1 MLAVGSFSAADLT
14 PRERLTRYAGAGPRG
29 LVAGTPE
36 IALKRRRP
44 PLVTIIV
51 GVVTAAALAG
61 CAAGDTDSS
70 GAAATNAE
78 RAFLEAMIPHHQSA
92 IKMARVA
99 KRRAEH
105 RQIRELAEAIIAAQS
120 NEIRDIRRIHRRLFG
135 EKVLPNVDGHQGLGL
150 SAAEAGMA
158 HDDPTAKLARARRF
172 DRAFIDEMIRH
183 HQGAIRMAR
192 AVRGQTDS
200 AELRSLANAIVSA
213 QAEEIEQMNRWRTAW
228 YGAPSP
234 SGNVPEEA
242 SGPGDSGEE
251 HEGGHTS

>member
-1 MLAVGSFSAADLT
+1 MLAVGAFSASELT
-14 PRERLTRYAGAGPRG
+14 LRERLARYPDVEPSGV
-29 LVAGTPE
+29 VAGTPE
-36 IALKRRRP
+36 IPLKRRRP
-44 PLVTIIV
+44 PLVTILLGLV
-51 GVVTAAALAG
+51 AAAALGG
-61 CAAGDTDSS
+61 CAGDDMDGSD
-70 GAAATNAE
+70 GAATNAE

-92 IKMARVA
+92 IKMARLA

-105 RQIRELAEAIIAAQS
+105 RQIRELADAIIAAQS

-135 EKVLPNVDGHQGLGL
+135 EKVLPNVDGHLGLGL

-158 HDDPTAKLARARRF
+158 HDDPRAKLARARRF

-200 AELRSLANAIVSA
+200 AELRSLANTIVSA

-228 YGAPSP
+228 YGAASP
-234 SGNVPEEA
+234 SGDVPEEA
-242 SGPGDSGEE
+242 GPSDSGEE